1 MDKNIELQ
9 EVNEL
14 QKRFQTSADELNQ
27 YFETLLGKIDDLNQ
41 LNSFQGK
48 AADEI
53 KRYFSRVHGTTI
65 AGFQIAAEELKNEF
79 QKAIEIFNSTVDS
92 DSDTK
97 IYGNY
102 LDNVKKK
109 INGYS
114 NEFDRSNEEAKQ
126 TISTIADIVPIQYP
140 SSSGISEG
148 IQKSQKEVSETLEK
162 LETYNS
168 QQNELQHFNEML
180 SSLDKGMKEIQA
192 ANGDFSSKIVEKIM
206 AGGWNGNLINGISE
220 SMTTFDIRQKGGKF
234 LVAAFARMY
243 YAKKNYDLS
252 VLFDSNGRKGKG
264 KFTLSTRQKEDLVE
278 VYKLLKMDSSDD
290 SIFRYIKNGLKLDGV
305 ENSRITNEQVRKARK
320 GIYKLPEFQDFQ
332 KFQQDW
338 SKKGL
343 PTAIKERGWSSFK
356 TEYVKGLKDL
366 HPGKW
371 KEAFKELGNTGK
383 FLKGTAIFGAVVSVG
398 NNIAEAQKDGW
409 QLHDVADIATDSA
422 VDVGA
427 TAGAAAA
434 GAVAGSFFLPPIGTV
449 VGAGVGVVITVGLNT
464 KTSIFGGDSAIDAT
478 KKGVKKITT
487 KLRDLFW

>member
-9 EVNEL
+9 EVDEL

-79 QKAIEIFNSTVDS
+79 QKAIESFNSTVDS

-114 NEFDRSNEEAKQ
+114 NKFDRSNEEAKQ
-126 TISTIADIVPIQYP
+126 TISTIADIVPTQYP

-148 IQKSQKEVSETLEK
+148 IQKSQKEISDTLEK

-206 AGGWNGNLINGISE
+206 AGGWNGNLINGISNH
-220 SMTTFDIRQKGGKF
+220 MTAFDIQQKGTKF
-234 LVAAFARMY
+234 LIAAFARMY
-243 YAKKNYDLS
+243 YAKKNYDFKAI
-252 VLFDSNGRKGKG
+252 FDPDSRKGKG

-278 VYKLLKMDSSDD
+278 VFKLLKMDSSDD
-290 SIFRYIKNGLKLDGV
+290 SIFRYVKNGLKMDGV

-320 GIYKLPEFQDFQ
+320 GIYKLPEFQDFH
-332 KFQQDW
+332 KFHQDR
-338 SKKGL
+338 SQNGL
-343 PTAIKERGWSSFK
+343 TTAIKERGWSSFK

-371 KEAFKELGNTGK
+371 KEAFKELGKTGK
-383 FLKGTAIFGAVVSVG
+383 FLKGAAIFGAVVSVG
-398 NNIAEAQKDGW
+398 NNIAEAQKNGW
-409 QLHDVADIATDSA
+409 QREDIVDIATDSA
-422 VDVGA
+422 VDIGA

-434 GAVAGSFFLPPIGTV
+434 GAVAGSFFVPPVGTV
-449 VGAGVGVVITVGLNT
+449 VGAGVAVFATAVMNY
-464 KTSIFGGDSAIDAT
+464 KWGGEDNAIDYA
-478 KKGVKKITT
+478 KKGVKQITKKIWS
-487 KLRDLFW
+487 LF

>member
-79 QKAIEIFNSTVDS
+79 QKAIESFNSTVDS

-126 TISTIADIVPIQYP
+126 TISTIADIVPTQYP

-148 IQKSQKEVSETLEK
+148 IQKSQKEISDTLEK

-206 AGGWNGNLINGISE
+206 AGGWNGNLINGISNH
-220 SMTTFDIRQKGGKF
+220 MTAFDIQQKGTKF
-234 LVAAFARMY
+234 LIAAFARMY
-243 YAKKNYDLS
+243 YAKKNYDFKAI
-252 VLFDSNGRKGKG
+252 FDPDGRKGKG

-278 VYKLLKMDSSDD
+278 VFKLLKMDSSDD
-290 SIFRYIKNGLKLDGV
+290 SIFRYVKNGLKMDGV

-332 KFQQDW
+332 KFHQNWGQ
-338 SKKGL
+338 KGL
-343 PTAIKERGWSSFK
+343 SIAIKERGWSSFK

-366 HPGKW
+366 HPGQW
-371 KEAFKELGNTGK
+371 KEAFKELGKTGK
-383 FLKGTAIFGAVVSVG
+383 FLKGAAIFGAVVSVG
-398 NNIAEAQKDGW
+398 NNIADAQKDGW
-409 QLHDVADIATDSA
+409 QRHDIVDIATDSA
-422 VDVGA
+422 VDIGA
-427 TAGAAAA
+427 TAGAAAT
-434 GAVAGSFFLPPIGTV
+434 GAVAGSFFLPPVGTV
-449 VGAGVGVVITVGLNT
+449 VGAGVAVVGTALLN
-464 KTSIFGGDSAIDAT
+464 KKWDRLGGDSIIDVT

-487 KLRDLFW
+487 KLGELF